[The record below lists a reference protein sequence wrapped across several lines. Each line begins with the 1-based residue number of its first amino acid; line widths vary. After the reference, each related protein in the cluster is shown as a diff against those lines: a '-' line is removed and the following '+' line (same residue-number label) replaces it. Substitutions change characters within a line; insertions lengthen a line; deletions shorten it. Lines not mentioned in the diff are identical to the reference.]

1 MPPVAR
7 DVESSDHDWK
17 KLLPRRNR
25 SGPARRTV
33 LAPHR
38 PQFRLL
44 ERPSAWRKL
53 PLPHN
58 PARAGETSTA
68 RWQACIR
75 IVVCTTDAV
84 PDYAY
89 DSCSADV
96 ITLEDERVVL
106 QRGEEPPFESAEV
119 RASPL

>member
-1 MPPVAR
+1 
-7 DVESSDHDWK
+7 
-17 KLLPRRNR
+17 
-25 SGPARRTV
+25 
-33 LAPHR
+33 
-38 PQFRLL
+38 
-44 ERPSAWRKL
+44 
-53 PLPHN
+53 
-58 PARAGETSTA
+58 
-68 RWQACIR
+68 
-75 IVVCTTDAV
+75 V